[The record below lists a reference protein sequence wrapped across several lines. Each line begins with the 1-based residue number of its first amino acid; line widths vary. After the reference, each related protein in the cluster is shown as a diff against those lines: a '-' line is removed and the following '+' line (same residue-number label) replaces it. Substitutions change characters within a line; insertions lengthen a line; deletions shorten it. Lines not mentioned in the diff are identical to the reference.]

1 MKLKYVLLLVLFCSA
16 YKGLQAQTKTSTLE
30 DAKKLVAF
38 QEFYKLNQKKI
49 KKTNNKLIDLK
60 DTLGQRK
67 LAELIA
73 GKLSSEGI
81 NGATTSSSSD
91 GSGGFV
97 LGDEVNTSGAS
108 TTNTSMSNPFST
120 GRLEKIKEELAWY
133 VKFAQANDTTMFTQA
148 DHIAAAYKDF
158 PKSFKY
164 LDDTIGVIS
173 EGDVFGEFT
182 AGQLIEGVSELG
194 TLLGVS
200 EADILQGIAEW
211 ALNRAQEELMQSFLR
226 EWLEKIENDPILA
239 EAFPNTLNML
249 STSDLASIFTD
260 GDTWKATFQQ
270 DLDGIPNRIPEIAT
284 LTIDRANIKISKQAE
299 RELVSG
305 LQVSVDLFDE
315 IGKNKKVDDIIILLG
330 QEAYLRHKPTDTL
343 AMSYINRSVIGMD
356 VFLSNIRSI
365 DAGKSKYPTPN
376 AVLSLSEAE
385 ILAFWKLVY
394 LKDNNKLN
402 LVFNVPSGGEQ
413 AFYDKVATKAKEL
426 QLQIA
431 KIAEGINGISE
442 MIESIKNTTSK
453 EFSVEEFQTYVT
465 LVFDLLELGVD
476 NLAVF
481 GVNTIDIN
489 KVEEFKELSMVGLEY
504 VSAIQQGI
512 KTKDYGKV
520 ALNIVNMSLWIKNYI
535 AKKQNEGI
543 TYNKVY
549 SVMRTEQLMSDV
561 PPNMTASTVDD
572 YVKALKKKLKN
583 YLRDY
588 PEIYIIV
595 ATKITAFESD
605 LTAEGTILTPDNIKN
620 IFKKNF
626 TFSETQQRTIVTE
639 LASVGLAN
647 LDTTNEALNKYGKLM
662 ASIILAKDSNDIKD
676 ILDEVAM
683 STGGYMVKQR
693 SVFSTTVT
701 FYPGIE
707 YGWEHV
713 DQGTGSDAKGT
724 YIGATL
730 PIGVEFAFG
739 TNWQKF
745 PLGAV
750 GVFVQVLDLG
760 AVLNYSLTN
769 KNDDVETTPEYGF
782 KQVLSPGAYLTL
794 HLKKL
799 PITIGGGASYSPELR
814 NISGATIET
823 QSSSLQFGFFA
834 AVDLNVFTL
843 YATQRKYPLQSRSL
857 KRTYNE

>member
-1 MKLKYVLLLVLFCSA
+1 MKLKYVLLFVLMCSA
-16 YKGLQAQTKTSTLE
+16 YMQTHAQTQTSTLE
-30 DAKKLVAF
+30 DAKNLVAF
-38 QEFYKLNQKKI
+38 QQFYKLNQDKVGSL
-49 KKTNNKLIDLK
+49 TNTTEANAINLSG
-60 DTLGQRK
+60 DTAQTK
-67 LAELIA
+67 LAELIVA
-73 GKLSSEGI
+73 QLNSTGTA
-81 NGATTSSSSD
+81 GATTATNPN
-91 GSGGFV
+91 GSGAIVFG
-97 LGDEVNTSGAS
+97 GAINPSGTTTTGT
-108 TTNTSMSNPFST
+108 TTNNPFST
-120 GRLEKIKEELAWY
+120 GQLEKVKAELAWY
-133 VKFAQANDTTMFTQA
+133 IKFAQANDKMFDGTKQ
-148 DHIAAAYKDF
+148 IANEYKDF
-158 PKSFKY
+158 PKSFEY
-164 LDDTIGVIS
+164 LDNTIGVLHES
-173 EGDVFGEFT
+173 TVTGYFTSGAFG
-182 AGQLIEGVSELG
+182 LG
-194 TLLGVS
+194 ALLGVS
-200 EADILQGIAEW
+200 EADILQGIADW
-211 ALNRAQEELMQSFLR
+211 ALNRAQQELMQSFLR

-270 DLDGIPNRIPEIAT
+270 DLDGISNRIPEIAT
-284 LTIDRANIKISKQAE
+284 LTIDRANIKISEQAE
-299 RELVSG
+299 REIVSG
-305 LQVSVDLFDE
+305 LQVSVDVFDE
-315 IGKNKKVDDIIILLG
+315 IGKNKKVDDILILLG
-330 QEAYLRHKPTDTL
+330 QEAYLRHNPNDTL

-365 DAGKSKYPTPN
+365 KEGVSSYPTPN
-376 AVLSLSEAE
+376 AVLSLSEEE

-394 LKDNNKLN
+394 LRDPGKLN
-402 LVFNVPSGGEQ
+402 VIFNVQTGGEQ
-413 AFYDKVATKAKEL
+413 AFYDEVAAKAKQL

-442 MIESIKNTTSK
+442 MIKSIKNTTAK
-453 EFSVEEFQTYVT
+453 EFSVEEFQTYVA
-465 LVFDLLELGVD
+465 LVFDILELGVD
-476 NLAVF
+476 NLTVF
-481 GVNTIDIN
+481 GVKTIDID
-489 KVEEFKELSMVGLEY
+489 KVEAFKELSMVGLEY

-520 ALNIVNMSLWIKNYI
+520 ALNIVNMSLWIKDYI
-535 AKKQNEGI
+535 AKNQNSKI
-543 TYNKVY
+543 TYNAVY
-549 SVMRTEQLMSDV
+549 SVMRTEQLMSTI
-561 PPNMTASTVDD
+561 PPNMTAAMVDD
-572 YVKALKKKLKN
+572 YVKSLKKKLKK

-588 PEIYIIV
+588 PDIYTIV
-595 ATKITAFESD
+595 DTKITAFESD
-605 LTAEGTILTPDNIKN
+605 LTANGTILTPDNIKN
-620 IFKKNF
+620 IFKQNF
-626 TFSETQQRTIVTE
+626 TFTETQQRTIVEE

-683 STGGYMVKQR
+683 ATGGYMVKQR

-707 YGWEHV
+707 YGWENV
-713 DQGTGSDAKGT
+713 DQGNGSDAKGT

-782 KQVLSPGAYLTL
+782 KQVLSPGAYATF
-794 HLKKL
+794 HVTNT
-799 PITIGGGASYSPELR
+799 PITLGAGASYSPELR
-814 NISGATIET
+814 NVTGTT
-823 QSSSLQFGFFA
+823 TTVQSSALQFGFFV

-843 YATQRKYPLQSRSL
+843 YGSRKKYPLKSRSL